1 MNCVFVFS
9 FHRLFSFLWLIH
21 MIPKRPFH
29 SLWISKS
36 LPRLHFMAPA
46 ATLSLLIPNVIHQI
60 SPESGMKL
68 HKFPGK
74 LYIKICGGTP
84 LHQKRFPRA
93 PSENRLGRRRFLF
106 YRQCAPGQVKKYG
119 GTILCGQEWFPRA
132 PSKKAIGNDIGFEL
146 SGNLSISF

>member
-46 ATLSLLIPNVIHQI
+46 ATLSLLIPNVIPKI

-74 LYIKICGGTP
+74 LYIKICGGTTFASKGVPPRPFRKPVGEKAFFVLSAMRPRPGEKIWGNHSLRPRLVPPRP
-84 LHQKRFPRA
+84 L
-93 PSENRLGRRRFLF
+93 
-106 YRQCAPGQVKKYG
+106 
-119 GTILCGQEWFPRA
+119 QESHR
-132 PSKKAIGNDIGFEL
+132 E
-146 SGNLSISF
+146 